1 MSLIIDSKYV
11 RLLSS
16 RLRNFKQK
24 KDNLWNFSCPIC
36 GDSKKNLSKAR
47 GYVYAKGNSLF
58 YSCHNCGAGTNVANL
73 IKSVDE
79 SLLKEYVLE
88 RYKEGAKGT
97 RSVSPTALN
106 IHPPRFDKLD
116 KQKLFEHGEWCN
128 QLKSGH
134 FCLTYLQKRK
144 IPSEYYG
151 KLLFTSHYKQ
161 FIDALVPNH
170 GKQLIDDA
178 RLVIPFYDEYNNL
191 IAVSGRAL
199 ENSDKTLR
207 YITIRTIDSDKK
219 LVYGI
224 DRVDLKQPATSLKVL
239 VGSYRAASADFRV
252 LYQLFRT
259 DSAGVE
265 QAFELFPGY
274 DNLKDTNGDGYG
286 DTIIDST
293 RNSGRADAFVPAS
306 QDNEYREYQFSIDNL
321 EQFTGFRIKIV
332 MSGTNEAQ
340 APKFKDLRA
349 IALA

>member
-79 SLLKEYVLE
+79 SLLKEYILE

-97 RSVSPTALN
+97 RSVSPTALD

-224 DRVDLKQPATSLKVL
+224 DRVDLKQPVKIVEGPIDSLFLSNCLASGDANLSLTAKNIPADKKVL
-239 VGSYRAASADFRV
+239 IF
-252 LYQLFRT
+252 
-259 DSAGVE
+259 
-265 QAFELFPGY
+265 
-274 DNLKDTNGDGYG
+274 DNEPRNKEIVKMMQDAIKLNNYIVIWP
-286 DTIIDST
+286 DTIEAKDI
-293 RNSGRADAFVPAS
+293 
-306 QDNEYREYQFSIDNL
+306 NEM
-321 EQFTGFRIKIV
+321 V
-332 MSGTNEAQ
+332 MSGISPDEIENIISSNTFTSLEAQ
-340 APKFKDLRA
+340 TKFVFWKK
-349 IALA
+349 I

>member
-73 IKSVDE
+73 IKTVDE
-79 SLLKEYVLE
+79 SLLKEYILE

-97 RSVSPTALN
+97 RSVSPTALD

-224 DRVDLKQPATSLKVL
+224 DRVDLKQPVKIVEGPIDSLFLSNCLASGDANLSLTAKNIPADKKVL
-239 VGSYRAASADFRV
+239 IF
-252 LYQLFRT
+252 
-259 DSAGVE
+259 
-265 QAFELFPGY
+265 
-274 DNLKDTNGDGYG
+274 DNEPRNKEIVKMMQDAIKLNNYIVIWP
-286 DTIIDST
+286 DTIEAKDI
-293 RNSGRADAFVPAS
+293 
-306 QDNEYREYQFSIDNL
+306 NEM
-321 EQFTGFRIKIV
+321 V
-332 MSGTNEAQ
+332 MSGISLISFAVS
-340 APKFKDLRA
+340 
-349 IALA
+349 

>member
-79 SLLKEYVLE
+79 SLLKEYILE

-97 RSVSPTALN
+97 RSVSPTALD

-224 DRVDLKQPATSLKVL
+224 DRVDLKQPVKIVEGPIDSLFLSNCLASGDANLSLTAKNIPADKKVL
-239 VGSYRAASADFRV
+239 IF
-252 LYQLFRT
+252 
-259 DSAGVE
+259 
-265 QAFELFPGY
+265 
-274 DNLKDTNGDGYG
+274 DNEPRNKEIVKMMQDAIKLNNYIVIWP
-286 DTIIDST
+286 DTIEAKDI
-293 RNSGRADAFVPAS
+293 
-306 QDNEYREYQFSIDNL
+306 NEM
-321 EQFTGFRIKIV
+321 V
-332 MSGTNEAQ
+332 MSGISPDEIENIISSNTFTSLEAQ
-340 APKFKDLRA
+340 TKFVFWKKV
-349 IALA
+349 